1 MEKLLS
7 SLIKSRRVWHA
18 LLSVFFITAL
28 ISCDNSPSGPPGF
41 SGPSTPPVTGE
52 PSCKSLDSYGS
63 IEVLHEAAFA
73 IKRDSERFQH
83 ALEEQIKGFGGLFMD
98 ENGNYVAYLKSGA
111 DESLIR
117 DAINL
122 KSAQKSNSSFAYH
135 RDLSVR
141 EAQFR
146 FSELAAWRELAT
158 AFLLAGDQF
167 SHVVST
173 QVHEAENRVAIG
185 IDATYWDTGQQDAVK
200 EFLTSLLEI
209 PGKAI
214 LFEKEYPEI
223 EEDGDIFATLGGDT
237 FDRQRPIL
245 GGLRIR
251 YNSSNCSLAFLGIY
265 EGEEVFVTNGH
276 CTEEAHRR
284 SYTLYFQGERDELRD
299 AIGTELADGPQSLDM
314 CVTMNSDCWPC
325 RWSDS
330 AIVSI
335 DEDVDRARGYIAK
348 TEWKSEAWMVEG
360 SREIDTDDSPF
371 AVVGLIEDIMT
382 GMILHKVG
390 GNSGWTSGEVIRTC
404 VDSRRSRHELI
415 LQCQYRARYATSG
428 GGTSGSPVFKRVE
441 LEDSEIENPVLL
453 VGIHR
458 GSSNRDQ
465 PNGYS
470 AFSPIDGVLKDFEKL
485 EGLTI
490 DIDNN

>member
-1 MEKLLS
+1 MS
-7 SLIKSRRVWHA
+7 G
-18 LLSVFFITAL
+18 FFLTTL
-28 ISCDNSPSGPPGF
+28 ISCDNSPAGPPGF
-41 SGPSTPPVTGE
+41 SEPSTPPVTGG
-52 PSCKSLDSYGS
+52 PSCKSLQSYGS
-63 IEVLHEAAFA
+63 VKALHEAAFA

-83 ALEEQIKGFGGLFMD
+83 TLEEHIDGFGGLFMD
-98 ENGNYVAYLKSGA
+98 ESGNYVAYLKRGT
-111 DESLIR
+111 DESLVR
-117 DAINL
+117 DAINV
-122 KSAQKSNSSFAYH
+122 KSAKKSNSSFTYQ
-135 RDLSVR
+135 RDLSIR
-141 EAQFR
+141 EAQFT

-158 AFLLAGDQF
+158 AFLLAGEQF
-167 SHVVST
+167 SYVSST

-185 IDATYWDTGQQDAVK
+185 IDAAYWVDENKEAVQD
-200 EFLTSLLEI
+200 FLANFLEI
-209 PGKAI
+209 PVGAI
-214 LFEKEYPEI
+214 LFEREYPETE
-223 EEDGDIFATLGGDT
+223 EEDDDIFATLGGDT

-251 YNSSNCSLAFLGIY
+251 YDSSNCSMGFLGMY
-265 EGEEVFVTNGH
+265 DGTEVFVTNGH
-276 CTEEAHRR
+276 CTENAHGR
-284 SYTLYFQGERDELRD
+284 STTLYFQGERDEPND
-299 AIGTELADGPQSLDM
+299 VVGTEIADGPQSLDM
-314 CVTMNSDCWPC
+314 CVSMNSDCWPC

-335 DEDVDRARGYIAK
+335 DEDVDRAIGYIAK

-360 SREIDTDDSPF
+360 SREIDTDKSPF
-371 AVVGLIEDIMT
+371 AVVDLIEDIMT
-382 GMILHKVG
+382 GMTLHKIG

-441 LEDSEIENPVLL
+441 SDDSEIENPVVL

-458 GSSNRDQ
+458 ASSNRDQ

-485 EGLTI
+485 NGLTI